1 MTSTAIELRSGLS
14 TAPLLGDAL
23 DEACAALAI
32 EGPDLLFAFVS
43 AAHLDDAE
51 ELPERLA
58 KRVAPR
64 HLLGCAAQGV
74 LGRRREVESG
84 PGLALLAAKLPGATT
99 ATFRVVTRHGTE
111 GFSFDGLPDA
121 EGASAILLLADPFS
135 TPVDRLVDALGEGA
149 PIVGGVASA
158 ASAPNRN
165 RLFLDA
171 NTHRSGCVGLVLRGA
186 KVLAVVSQ
194 GCRPIGRPFVI
205 TRATDNVIHTLAG
218 RPALA
223 QLQEVLEGLSA
234 RDRELAQRG
243 LHLGVAIDEYKEKHL
258 HGDFLVRNVMGADPR
273 TGALAVT
280 GDVRVGQTVQFQVRD
295 AESARADLE
304 GILRRAK
311 ERGEPRGALLFSCNG
326 RGTNLFGEAGV
337 DARAVAAE
345 AGPIPLAGFFAAG
358 EIGPVGGRSHLHGFT
373 ASLALFCA

>member
-1 MTSTAIELRSGLS
+1 MELRSSLS
-14 TAPLLGDAL
+14 TAPSIGDAL
-23 DEACAALAI
+23 DEACAALGM
-32 EGPDLLFAFVS
+32 EGPDLLFAFAS
-43 AAHLDDAE
+43 AAHLGEAE

-74 LGRRREVESG
+74 IGRRREVESG
-84 PGLALLAAKLPGATT
+84 PALALLAARLPGAS
-99 ATFRVVTRHGTE
+99 AAGFHVVTRHGTE

-121 EGASAILLLADPFS
+121 EGASAILVLADPFS
-135 TPVDRLVDALGEGA
+135 TPADRLVEALGEGA
-149 PIVGGVASA
+149 PVVGGVASA
-158 ASAPNRN
+158 ADAPNRN

-171 NTHRSGCVGLVLRGA
+171 NTHRSGCVGVVLRGV
-186 KVLAVVSQ
+186 KVLAAVSQ
-194 GCRPIGRPFVI
+194 GCRPVGRPFVV
-205 TRATDNVIHTLAG
+205 TRASDNVIYTLAG

-223 QLQEVLEGLSA
+223 QLREIFEALPACDRDLA
-234 RDRELAQRG
+234 RRG

-273 TGALAVT
+273 TGALAIS
-280 GDVRVGQTVQFQVRD
+280 DEVRVGQTVQFQVRD
-295 AESARADLE
+295 AESARLDLE

-311 ERGEPRGALLFSCNG
+311 ARGEPRGALLFSCNG
-326 RGTNLFGEAGV
+326 RGTNLFGETGV
-337 DARAVAAE
+337 DARAVASE

-358 EIGPVGGRSHLHGFT
+358 EIGPVGRRSRLHGFT